1 VEVEPEGFLGEIRA
15 GLTRESVA
23 SRFRAVRKNLG
34 LISRASF
41 LHYSILSLTLVLA
54 SLVRLLPLRW
64 GAFISEFDP
73 YFNFNDMR
81 QITAYGWQSWFSYV
95 NVAEWFPFGRA
106 PVTTSYPG
114 TSFTGVLIYQFFQSI
129 GVNISLYDAAVYSPI
144 LLGAFAVLATY
155 FFAKDL
161 WGKSAGLFA
170 ALFAAFSSSLI
181 SRTELGFFRN
191 EGVGIPTM
199 ILTFL
204 FFMRAVNPGKSLKST
219 IIYSM
224 LSSISLI
231 YMSFSWGSFR
241 YAAEVLGLFALAL
254 VVLRRYTP
262 RLFLSYGVTMGFML
276 YIGTEIPLL
285 GHTFLTESTTIA
297 LLGVMGI
304 LIVMELARLA
314 PSTRG
319 RLSILGVTVVS
330 SAAILF
336 GLVSTKIISGSLLQ
350 GKFLAT
356 VDPFVRNNIPL
367 VASVAENRPSTW
379 ASLYLE
385 LGSLIILAVFGFF
398 FAFQRLREGD
408 ILLIIFG
415 VTGFYFAASL
425 VRLTLLLAPVMATL
439 GAITVVELGKP
450 AMDII
455 QQAVIFP
462 RRKLR
467 FTSRVSREFS
477 LGILLII
484 MILVVPTFINAV
496 QSAYTPTTIAS
507 ASLPV
512 RAAVP
517 DWLEALSWMNNN
529 LPPSSV
535 VFAWWDYG
543 YWITVNT
550 GLRTLSDNGTGNT
563 TAIQDIATGFMLN
576 ESLAVQLMR
585 QEKIT
590 HVAIFISYNRGLCGS
605 NGPPFCGYGDD
616 SKWYWMVRI
625 GNNTQI
631 NTPMG
636 VATVSY
642 RQIVTNPSTGAS
654 EYHRIVT
661 IGNKTSNERI
671 TSNYQ
676 NVQIPTS
683 NTVLGLLMR
692 NSYPGGRPSDPNDTK
707 TNDNNPITPHY
718 FVEDFHSSS
727 SYVLVYSVKYPDQ
740 PLMTAQLTPSIVKP
754 VGGSTNITGTL
765 TTSTGKPVDTTA
777 DKIPV
782 VLEYSA
788 DSGKSWSLIA
798 TNVTAT
804 TGHFSYNWKTNLTS
818 LPPGTKYVLVRARW
832 QGDPAQLLDI
842 AVTMPQPLT
851 LM

>member
-1 VEVEPEGFLGEIRA
+1 MEVKPEGFLGEIRA
-15 GLTRESVA
+15 GLTRESFA
-23 SRFRAVRKNLG
+23 SRFRAIRKNLG
-34 LISRASF
+34 LVSRASF

-64 GAFISEFDP
+64 GAYISEFDP

-81 QITAYGWQSWFSYV
+81 QITANGWQSWFSYV

-204 FFMRAVNPGKSLKST
+204 FFIRAVNPGKSLKST

-224 LSSISLI
+224 MSSISLI

-241 YAAEVLGLFALAL
+241 YAAEVLGLFALAM

-262 RLFLSYGVTMGFML
+262 RLFLTYGITLGFML
-276 YIGTEIPLL
+276 FIGTEIPLL
-285 GHTFLTESTTIA
+285 GHAFLIESTTLA
-297 LLGVMGI
+297 LLGVMGL

-319 RLSILGVTVVS
+319 RLSILGVTVAS
-330 SAAILF
+330 SALIVF
-336 GLVSTKIISGSLLQ
+336 GLVSTKILTGSLLQ

-356 VDPFVRNNIPL
+356 VNPFVRSNIPI

-385 LGSLIILAVFGFF
+385 LGSLTILAVFGFF
-398 FAFQRLREGD
+398 IAFQRLREGD
-408 ILLIIFG
+408 VLLIIFG

-439 GAITVVELGKP
+439 AAITVVELGKP

-467 FTSRVSREFS
+467 FTSKVSREFS

-484 MILVVPTFINAV
+484 VVLVVPTFINAV

-517 DWLEALSWMNNN
+517 DWLEALSWMNSN
-529 LPPSSV
+529 LPHSSV

-550 GLRTLSDNGTGNT
+550 GLSTISDNGTGNT
-563 TAIQDIATGFMLN
+563 TAIQVIATGFLLN
-576 ESLAVQLMR
+576 ESLAVQVMR
-585 QEKIT
+585 HERVT

-605 NGPPFCGYGDD
+605 SGPPFCGYGDD

-625 GNNTQI
+625 GNGTKI
-631 NTPMG
+631 NTPLG

-642 RQIVTNPSTGAS
+642 RQVVTNPSNGAS
-654 EYHRIVT
+654 EYHRLVT
-661 IGNKTSNERI
+661 IANKTSDERI
-671 TSNYQ
+671 MSNYQ

-692 NSYPGGRPSDPNDTK
+692 SSYPGGRPSDANDTG
-707 TNDNNPITPHY
+707 PAAPSY
-718 FVEDFHSSS
+718 FVQDFASSS
-727 SYVLVYSVKYPDQ
+727 FYVLVYSVRYPDQ
-740 PLMTAQLTPSIVKP
+740 PLMTAQLTPAIVKP
-754 VGGSTNITGTL
+754 TGGTTTISGTL
-765 TTSTGKPVDTTA
+765 TTSTARPIDTTS
-777 DKIPV
+777 DRIPV
-782 VLEYSA
+782 ILE
-788 DSGKSWSLIA
+788 DSVDGGAKWNFIA
-798 TNVTAT
+798 NVNSTA
-804 TGHFSYNWKTNLTS
+804 GHFSYSWTNLPTNQQ
-818 LPPGTKYVLVRARW
+818 YVLVRARW
-832 QGDPAQLLDI
+832 PGDPARLLDI

-851 LM
+851 FM

>member
-1 VEVEPEGFLGEIRA
+1 MEVEPEGFLGEIRA
-15 GLTRESVA
+15 GLTRESIA
-23 SRFRAVRKNLG
+23 SRFRAIRKNLG

-81 QITAYGWQSWFSYV
+81 QITANGWQSWFSYV
-95 NVAEWFPFGRA
+95 NIAEWFPFGRA

-191 EGVGIPTM
+191 EGVGVPTM

-204 FFMRAVNPGKSLKST
+204 FFTRAVNPGKSLKST

-319 RLSILGVTVVS
+319 RLSILGLTVVS

-439 GAITVVELGKP
+439 AAITVVELGKP

-529 LPPSSV
+529 LPQSSV

-563 TAIQDIATGFMLN
+563 TAIQDLATGFMLN
-576 ESLAVQLMR
+576 ETLAVQLMR

-642 RQIVTNPSTGAS
+642 RQVITNPSTGAS
-654 EYHRIVT
+654 DYHRIVS
-661 IGNKTSNERI
+661 IGNKTTDERI

-692 NSYPGGRPSDPNDTK
+692 SSYPGGRPNDANDTGP
-707 TNDNNPITPHY
+707 TAPHY
-718 FVEDFHSSS
+718 FAQDFASSS
-727 SYVLVYSVKYPDQ
+727 SYVLVYSVRYPDQ
-740 PLMTAQLTPSIVKP
+740 PLMTAQLTPAIVKP
-754 VGGSTNITGTL
+754 SGGNTTITGTL
-765 TTSTGKPVDTTA
+765 TTSTGKPIDTTT
-777 DKIPV
+777 DKIPAI
-782 VLEYSA
+782 LE
-788 DSGKSWSLIA
+788 DSVNGGISWSAFA
-798 TNVTAT
+798 TNVTVT
-804 TGHFSYNWKTNLTS
+804 GGHFSYNWTS
-818 LPPGTKYVLVRARW
+818 LPTPPTGKQYVLVRARW

-851 LM
+851 FM

>member
-1 VEVEPEGFLGEIRA
+1 
-15 GLTRESVA
+15 
-23 SRFRAVRKNLG
+23 
-34 LISRASF
+34 
-41 LHYSILSLTLVLA
+41 
-54 SLVRLLPLRW
+54 
-64 GAFISEFDP
+64 
-73 YFNFNDMR
+73 MR
-81 QITAYGWQSWFSYV
+81 QITANGWPAWFSYV
-95 NVAEWFPFGRA
+95 NTSEWFPFGRA
-106 PVTTSYPG
+106 PVITSYPG
-114 TSFTGVLIYQFFQSI
+114 TSFTGTLIYQFFQSI

-144 LLGAFAVLATY
+144 LLGAFAVLCTY

-191 EGVGIPTM
+191 EGVGVPTM

-204 FFMRAVNPGKSLKST
+204 FFMRAVTPGRSLKST
-219 IIYSM
+219 VIYAM
-224 LSSISLI
+224 MSSISLI

-262 RLFLSYGVTMGFML
+262 RLFLAYGITMGFML

-285 GHTFLTESTTIA
+285 GHEFLTESTTIA
-297 LLGVMGI
+297 LLGVMGL

-319 RLSILGVTVVS
+319 RFSILGVTVVS

-336 GLVSTKIISGSLLQ
+336 GLISTKVISGSLLQ

-408 ILLIIFG
+408 VLLIIFG

-439 GAITVVELGKP
+439 AAITVVELGKP

-484 MILVVPTFINAV
+484 LVLVTPTFINAV

-512 RAAVP
+512 RAPVP

-529 LPPSSV
+529 LPQSSV

-576 ESLAVQLMR
+576 ESLAVQIMR
-585 QEKIT
+585 QEKVT

-605 NGPPFCGYGDD
+605 NGPPFCGFGDD

-625 GNNTQI
+625 GNNTSI

-636 VATVSY
+636 VAKVSY
-642 RQIVTNPSTGAS
+642 RQVITSASTGTS

-661 IGNKTSNERI
+661 IGNQTTDERI
-671 TSNYQ
+671 TSNIGTSP
-676 NVQIPTS
+676 NFVQIPTS

-692 NSYPGGRPSDPNDTK
+692 SSYPGGLPTDRNDTG
-707 TNDNNPITPHY
+707 PPTPHF
-718 FVEDFHSSS
+718 FVQDFASSS
-727 SYVLVYSVKYPDQ
+727 SYVLVYSLKYPDQ
-740 PLMTAQLTPSIVKP
+740 PLMTAQLTPAIVKP
-754 VGGSTNITGTL
+754 TGGSTTITGTL
-765 TTSTGKPVDTTA
+765 STSTGKPIDTTT

-782 VLEYSA
+782 ILEYSA
-788 DSGKSWSLIA
+788 NTGTSWNFIA
-798 TNVTAT
+798 NVNATA
-804 TGHFSYNWKTNLTS
+804 GHFSYNWTTNLPT
-818 LPPGTKYVLVRARW
+818 GQQYVLVRARW

-842 AVTMPQPLT
+842 ALTMPQPLSF
-851 LM
+851 M

>member
-1 VEVEPEGFLGEIRA
+1 
-15 GLTRESVA
+15 
-23 SRFRAVRKNLG
+23 
-34 LISRASF
+34 
-41 LHYSILSLTLVLA
+41 
-54 SLVRLLPLRW
+54 
-64 GAFISEFDP
+64 
-73 YFNFNDMR
+73 
-81 QITAYGWQSWFSYV
+81 
-95 NVAEWFPFGRA
+95 
-106 PVTTSYPG
+106 
-114 TSFTGVLIYQFFQSI
+114 
-129 GVNISLYDAAVYSPI
+129 
-144 LLGAFAVLATY
+144 
-155 FFAKDL
+155 
-161 WGKSAGLFA
+161 
-170 ALFAAFSSSLI
+170 
-181 SRTELGFFRN
+181 
-191 EGVGIPTM
+191 M

-204 FFMRAVNPGKSLKST
+204 FFMRAVNPGRSLKST

-224 LSSISLI
+224 MSSISLI

-241 YAAEVLGLFALAL
+241 YAAEVLGLFALTL
-254 VVLRRYTP
+254 VALRRYTP

-330 SAAILF
+330 STAILF
-336 GLVSTKIISGSLLQ
+336 GLVTTKIISGSLLQ

-408 ILLIIFG
+408 VLLIIFG
-415 VTGFYFAASL
+415 VTSFYFAASL

-439 GAITVVELGKP
+439 AAITVVELGKP

-529 LPPSSV
+529 LPHSSV
-535 VFAWWDYG
+535 VFTWWDYG

-550 GLRTLSDNGTGNT
+550 GLSTLSDNGTGNT

-585 QEKIT
+585 QERVT

-642 RQIVTNPSTGAS
+642 RQIITNPSTGAS
-654 EYHRIVT
+654 DYHRIVT

-692 NSYPGGRPSDPNDTK
+692 NSYPGGRLNDPNDTAVS
-707 TNDNNPITPHY
+707 PHF
-718 FVEDFHSSS
+718 FVQDFASSS
-727 SYVLVYSVKYPDQ
+727 SYVLVYSVRYPDQ
-740 PLMTAQLTPSIVKP
+740 PLMTAQLTPAIIKP
-754 VGGSTNITGTL
+754 TGGNTTITGTL
-765 TTSTGKPVDTTA
+765 TTSTGKPIDTTT

-782 VLEYSA
+782 ILEYSA
-788 DSGKSWSLIA
+788 DIGKSWSFIA
-798 TNVTAT
+798 NVNATA
-804 TGHFSYNWKTNLTS
+804 GHFSYNWTNPT
-818 LPPGTKYVLVRARW
+818 GKQYVLVRARW

-851 LM
+851 FM

>member
-1 VEVEPEGFLGEIRA
+1 LEVEPESFLGEIRA
-15 GLTRESVA
+15 GLTRESIG
-23 SRFRAVRKNLG
+23 SRFRAIRKNLG

-64 GAFISEFDP
+64 GAYISEFDP

-81 QITAYGWQSWFSYV
+81 QLAANGWQSWFTYV
-95 NVAEWFPFGRA
+95 NVAEWVPFGRA

-191 EGVGIPTM
+191 EGVGVPTM

-224 LSSISLI
+224 MSSISLI

-254 VVLRRYTP
+254 VMLRRYTP
-262 RLFLSYGVTMGFML
+262 RLFLAYGTTLGFML

-285 GHTFLTESTTIA
+285 GHAFLTESTTIA
-297 LLGVMGI
+297 LVGVMGL

-314 PSTRG
+314 QSTRG
-319 RLSILGVTVVS
+319 RLSILGITIVS

-336 GLVSTKIISGSLLQ
+336 GLISTKIISGALLQ

-408 ILLIIFG
+408 VLLIIFG

-425 VRLTLLLAPVMATL
+425 VRLTLILAPVMATL
-439 GAITVVELGKP
+439 AAITVVELGKP

-455 QQAVIFP
+455 QQTVLFP

-467 FTSRVSREFS
+467 FTSKVSREFS

-517 DWLEALSWMNNN
+517 DWLEALSWMSNN
-529 LPPSSV
+529 LPHSSV

-543 YWITVNT
+543 YWITMNT
-550 GLRTLSDNGTGNT
+550 GLSTLSDNGTGNT

-585 QEKIT
+585 QERVT

-625 GNNTQI
+625 GNNTSI
-631 NTPMG
+631 NTPLG
-636 VATVSY
+636 SANVSY
-642 RQIVTNPSTGAS
+642 RQVITNPQTGAS
-654 EYHRIVT
+654 NYHRIVK
-661 IGNKTSNERI
+661 IGNRTTDERI

-692 NSYPGGRPSDPNDTK
+692 SSYPGGRPNDANDTG
-707 TNDNNPITPHY
+707 PVSPHF
-718 FVEDFHSSS
+718 FVQDFASSS
-727 SYVLVYSVKYPDQ
+727 SYVLVYSVRYPDT
-740 PLMTAQLTPSIVKP
+740 PSMTTELTPAIVP
-754 VGGSTNITGTL
+754 PTGGNTNITGSL
-765 TTSTGKPVDTTA
+765 TTSTGKPVDTTTS
-777 DKIPV
+777 KSPV
-782 VLEYSA
+782 ILEYS
-788 DSGKSWSLIA
+788 SNKGSSWNFIA
-798 TNVTAT
+798 NVNATA
-804 TGHFSYNWKTNLTS
+804 GHFSYAWTKL
-818 LPPGTKYVLVRARW
+818 LPTGQPYVLVRARW

-851 LM
+851 FM

>member
-1 VEVEPEGFLGEIRA
+1 MEVEPEGFLGEIRA
-15 GLTRESVA
+15 GLTRESIA
-23 SRFRAVRKNLG
+23 SRFRAIRKNFG
-34 LISRASF
+34 LVSRASF

-64 GAFISEFDP
+64 GAYISEFDP

-81 QITAYGWQSWFSYV
+81 QITTSGWQSWFTYV
-95 NVAEWFPFGRA
+95 NTAEWFPFGRA
-106 PVTTSYPG
+106 PVVTSYPG
-114 TSFTGVLIYQFFQSI
+114 TSFTGTLIYQFFQSI
-129 GVNISLYDAAVYSPI
+129 GVNISLYDAAVYGPI

-191 EGVGIPTM
+191 EGVGVPTM

-224 LSSISLI
+224 MSSVSLI

-262 RLFLSYGVTMGFML
+262 RLFLAYGVTMGFML

-285 GHTFLTESTTIA
+285 GHAFLTESTTIA
-297 LLGVMGI
+297 LLGVMGV

-314 PSTRG
+314 PSSRG
-319 RLSILGVTVVS
+319 RLSILGITIISTAGIVF
-330 SAAILF
+330 A
-336 GLVSTKIISGSLLQ
+336 LVSTKVLSGALLQ

-356 VDPFVRNNIPL
+356 VNPFVRNSIPL

-385 LGSLIILAVFGFF
+385 LGSMIILGVFGFF

-408 ILLIIFG
+408 VLLIIFG

-439 GAITVVELGKP
+439 AAITVVELGKP

-512 RAAVP
+512 RLPIP

-529 LPPSSV
+529 LPHSSV
-535 VFAWWDYG
+535 VFTWWDYG

-550 GLRTLSDNGTGNT
+550 GLSTLSDNGTGNT

-576 ESLAVQLMR
+576 ETLAVQLMR

-625 GNNTQI
+625 GNNTKI

-636 VATVSY
+636 VATISY
-642 RQIVTNPSTGAS
+642 RQTITNPSTGAS

-661 IGNKTSNERI
+661 VGNTTSNERI

-692 NSYPGGRPSDPNDTK
+692 SSYPGGPPKDRNDTG
-707 TNDNNPITPHY
+707 TATPHF
-718 FVEDFHSSS
+718 FVQDFASSS
-727 SYVLVYSVKYPDQ
+727 SYVLVYSVRYPDQ
-740 PLMTAQLTPSIVKP
+740 PLMTAQLTPAIVKP
-754 VGGSTNITGTL
+754 TGGSTTITGTL
-765 TTSTGKPVDTTA
+765 TTSTGKPVDTTT

-782 VLEYSA
+782 ILEYSA
-788 DSGKSWSLIA
+788 DTGKSWNFISNVNA
-798 TNVTAT
+798 TA
-804 TGHFSYNWKTNLTS
+804 GHFSYNWTTNLPTGD
-818 LPPGTKYVLVRARW
+818 PYVLVRGRW

-851 LM
+851 FM

>member
-1 VEVEPEGFLGEIRA
+1 MEVEPEGFLGGIRA
-15 GLTRESVA
+15 GLTRESIA

-34 LISRASF
+34 LISRATF

-54 SLVRLLPLRW
+54 SLVRVLPLRW
-64 GAFISEFDP
+64 GAYISEFDP

-81 QITAYGWQSWFSYV
+81 HITADGWQSWFTYV
-95 NVAEWFPFGRA
+95 NTSEWFPFGRA

-114 TSFTGVLIYQFFQSI
+114 TSFTGTLIYQFFQSI

-144 LLGAFAVLATY
+144 LLGAFAVLVTY

-170 ALFAAFSSSLI
+170 ALFTAFSSSLI

-191 EGVGIPTM
+191 EGVGVPTM

-204 FFMRAVNPGKSLKST
+204 FFMRAVNPQRSLKST

-224 LSSISLI
+224 MSSISLI

-262 RLFLSYGVTMGFML
+262 RLFLAYGITIGFML

-285 GHTFLTESTTIA
+285 GHTFLTESTTLA
-297 LLGVMGI
+297 LLGIMGL

-314 PSTRG
+314 PSNRG
-319 RLSILGVTVVS
+319 RLSVLGLALV
-330 SAAILF
+330 SAAVIVF
-336 GLVSTKIISGSLLQ
+336 GLVSTKVVSGALLQ

-356 VDPFVRNNIPL
+356 VNPFVRNSIPL

-385 LGSLIILAVFGFF
+385 LGSLIILGVFGFF

-408 ILLIIFG
+408 VLLIIFG

-425 VRLTLLLAPVMATL
+425 VRLTLILAPVMSTL
-439 GAITVVELGKP
+439 AAITVVELGKP

-484 MILVVPTFINAV
+484 LVLVVPTFINAV

-517 DWLEALSWMNNN
+517 DWLETLSWMNNN
-529 LPPSSV
+529 LPHSSV
-535 VFAWWDYG
+535 VFTWWDYG

-550 GLRTLSDNGTGNT
+550 GIATLSDNGTGNT

-585 QEKIT
+585 QERIT
-590 HVAIFISYNRGLCGS
+590 HVVIFISYNNRGLCGS
-605 NGPPFCGYGDD
+605 GGPPFCGYGDD

-625 GNNTQI
+625 GNKTSI

-636 VATVSY
+636 VASVSF
-642 RQIVTNPSTGAS
+642 RQIITDPSTGAS
-654 EYHRIVT
+654 EYHRLVT
-661 IGNKTSNERI
+661 IDNKTTDERI
-671 TSNYQ
+671 TTSVGTKPNT
-676 NVQIPTS
+676 VQIPTS

-692 NSYPGGRPSDPNDTK
+692 SSYPGGRPNGWNDTG
-707 TNDNNPITPHY
+707 PVAPHF
-718 FVEDFHSSS
+718 FVQDFASSS
-727 SYVLVYSVKYPDQ
+727 SYVLVYSVRYPDQ
-740 PLMTAQLTPSIVKP
+740 PSMTTQLTPAIVRP
-754 VGGSTNITGTL
+754 TGGNTTITGTL
-765 TTSTGKPVDTTA
+765 TSPKGRLVDTT
-777 DKIPV
+777 KIPV
-782 VLEYSA
+782 ILEYRP
-788 DSGKSWSLIA
+788 GTGGNWIFIA
-798 TNVTAT
+798 NVNATA
-804 TGHFSYNWKTNLTS
+804 GHFTYNWTK
-818 LPPGTKYVLVRARW
+818 LPTEQPYILVRARW

-842 AVTMPQPLT
+842 AVTTPQPLT
-851 LM
+851 FM

>member
-1 VEVEPEGFLGEIRA
+1 VEVEPEGFFGEIRA
-15 GLTRESVA
+15 GLTRESVS
-23 SRFRAVRKNLG
+23 SRFRAIRKNLG
-34 LISRASF
+34 LVSRASF

-81 QITAYGWQSWFSYV
+81 EITTNGWQSWFTYV
-95 NVAEWFPFGRA
+95 NTAEWFPFGRA
-106 PVTTSYPG
+106 PVITSYPG
-114 TSFTGVLIYQFFQSI
+114 TSFTGTLIYQFFQSI

-191 EGVGIPTM
+191 EGVGVPTM

-204 FFMRAVNPGKSLKST
+204 FFMRAVNPGKSMKST

-224 LSSISLI
+224 MSSISLI

-262 RLFLSYGVTMGFML
+262 RLFLAYGVTMGFML

-285 GHTFLTESTTIA
+285 GHAFLTESTTIA
-297 LLGVMGI
+297 LLGVMGV

-314 PSTRG
+314 PSSRG
-319 RLSILGVTVVS
+319 RLSILGLTIVS
-330 SAAILF
+330 TAGILF
-336 GLVSTKIISGSLLQ
+336 ALVSTKILSGALLQ

-356 VDPFVRNNIPL
+356 VNPFVRNSIPL

-385 LGSLIILAVFGFF
+385 LGSLIILGVFGFF

-408 ILLIIFG
+408 VLLIIFG

-439 GAITVVELGKP
+439 AAITVVELGKP

-529 LPPSSV
+529 LPHSSV
-535 VFAWWDYG
+535 VFTWWDYG

-550 GLRTLSDNGTGNT
+550 GLSTLSDNGTGNT

-585 QEKIT
+585 QERIT

-625 GNNTQI
+625 GNNTSI

-636 VATVSY
+636 VANVSY
-642 RQIVTNPSTGAS
+642 RQIITNPSTGAS
-654 EYHRIVT
+654 DYHRIVT

-671 TSNYQ
+671 TSNFQ

-692 NSYPGGRPSDPNDTK
+692 NSYPGGRPNDPNDTAVS
-707 TNDNNPITPHY
+707 PHF
-718 FVEDFHSSS
+718 FVQDFASSS

-740 PLMTAQLTPSIVKP
+740 PLMTAQLTPPIVKP
-754 VGGSTNITGTL
+754 TGGNTNITGTL
-765 TTSTGKPVDTTA
+765 TTSTGKPVDTTT

-782 VLEYSA
+782 ILEYSA
-788 DSGKSWSLIA
+788 DTGKSWSFIA
-798 TNVTAT
+798 NVNATA
-804 TGHFSYNWKTNLTS
+804 GHFSYNWTNLPTGNQS
-818 LPPGTKYVLVRARW
+818 VLVRARW

-851 LM
+851 FM

>member
-1 VEVEPEGFLGEIRA
+1 
-15 GLTRESVA
+15 
-23 SRFRAVRKNLG
+23 
-34 LISRASF
+34 
-41 LHYSILSLTLVLA
+41 
-54 SLVRLLPLRW
+54 
-64 GAFISEFDP
+64 
-73 YFNFNDMR
+73 
-81 QITAYGWQSWFSYV
+81 
-95 NVAEWFPFGRA
+95 
-106 PVTTSYPG
+106 
-114 TSFTGVLIYQFFQSI
+114 
-129 GVNISLYDAAVYSPI
+129 
-144 LLGAFAVLATY
+144 
-155 FFAKDL
+155 
-161 WGKSAGLFA
+161 
-170 ALFAAFSSSLI
+170 
-181 SRTELGFFRN
+181 
-191 EGVGIPTM
+191 
-199 ILTFL
+199 
-204 FFMRAVNPGKSLKST
+204 
-219 IIYSM
+219 
-224 LSSISLI
+224 
-231 YMSFSWGSFR
+231 MSFSWGSFR

-262 RLFLSYGVTMGFML
+262 RLFLAYGLTMGFML
-276 YIGTEIPLL
+276 YVGTEIPLL
-285 GHTFLTESTTIA
+285 GHAFLTESTTIA
-297 LLGVMGI
+297 LIGVMGL

-319 RLSILGVTVVS
+319 RLSILGLTVAS
-330 SAAILF
+330 SAAIAF
-336 GLVSTKIISGSLLQ
+336 GLISTKIISGSLLQ

-385 LGSLIILAVFGFF
+385 LGSLTILAVFGFF

-439 GAITVVELGKP
+439 AAITVVELGKP

-462 RRKLR
+462 RRKLC

-512 RAAVP
+512 RQAVP
-517 DWLEALSWMNNN
+517 DWLEALSWMSNN

-605 NGPPFCGYGDD
+605 NGPPFCGFGDD

-642 RQIVTNPSTGAS
+642 RQVITNPSTGAS
-654 EYHRIVT
+654 DYHRIVT
-661 IGNKTSNERI
+661 LGNKTSDERI

-692 NSYPGGRPSDPNDTK
+692 NSYPGGRPSDPNDTRQ
-707 TNDNNPITPHY
+707 NDNNPITPHY
-718 FVEDFHSSS
+718 FVQDFASSS
-727 SYVLVYSVKYPDQ
+727 SYVLVYSVRYPDQ
-740 PLMTAQLTPSIVKP
+740 PLMTAQLTPAIVKST
-754 VGGSTNITGTL
+754 GGSTNVTGTL
-765 TTSTGKPVDTTA
+765 TTSTGKPVDTTT

-782 VLEYSA
+782 ILEYSA
-788 DSGKSWSLIA
+788 DTGKSWTFIA
-798 TNVTAT
+798 NVNATA
-804 TGHFSYNWKTNLTS
+804 GHFSYNWTTNLPT
-818 LPPGTKYVLVRARW
+818 GKQYVLVRARW
-832 QGDPAQLLDI
+832 QGDPALLLDI

-851 LM
+851 FM

>member
-1 VEVEPEGFLGEIRA
+1 VEVEPEGFFGEIRA
-15 GLTRESVA
+15 GLSRGSIA
-23 SRFRAVRKNLG
+23 SRFRAVRKNLS
-34 LISRASF
+34 LISRATF

-64 GAFISEFDP
+64 GAYISEFDP

-81 QITAYGWQSWFSYV
+81 QITANGWQSWYTYV
-95 NVAEWFPFGRA
+95 NTSEWFPFGRA
-106 PVTTSYPG
+106 PIVTSYPG
-114 TSFTGVLIYQFFQSI
+114 TSFTGTLIYQFFQSI

-144 LLGAFAVLATY
+144 LLGAFAVLVTY

-170 ALFAAFSSSLI
+170 ALFTAFSSSLI

-191 EGVGIPTM
+191 EGVGVPTM

-224 LSSISLI
+224 MSSISLI

-241 YAAEVLGLFALAL
+241 YAAEVLALFAMAL
-254 VVLRRYTP
+254 VVLKRYTP
-262 RLFLSYGVTMGFML
+262 RLFLSYGITIGFML

-297 LLGVMGI
+297 LLGVMG
-304 LIVMELARLA
+304 LLVVMELARLA
-314 PSTRG
+314 PSSRG
-319 RLSILGVTVVS
+319 RLSVLGLGIA
-330 SAAILF
+330 SAAVIIF
-336 GLVSTKIISGSLLQ
+336 GLVSTKVVSGALLQ

-356 VDPFVRNNIPL
+356 VNPFVRNSIPL

-385 LGSLIILAVFGFF
+385 LGSLIILGVFGFF

-408 ILLIIFG
+408 VLLIIFG

-425 VRLTLLLAPVMATL
+425 VRLTLILAPVMSTL
-439 GAITVVELGKP
+439 AAITVVELGKP

-484 MILVVPTFINAV
+484 LVLVVPTFINAV

-529 LPPSSV
+529 LPHSSV
-535 VFAWWDYG
+535 VFTWWDYG

-550 GLRTLSDNGTGNT
+550 GLATLSDNGTGNT
-563 TAIQDIATGFMLN
+563 TAIKDIATGFMLN

-585 QEKIT
+585 QERVT
-590 HVAIFISYNRGLCGS
+590 HVAIFVSYNNRGLCGS
-605 NGPPFCGYGDD
+605 GGPPFCGYGDD

-625 GNNTQI
+625 GNNTSI

-636 VATVSY
+636 VASVSF
-642 RQIVTNPSTGAS
+642 RQIITNPSTGAS

-661 IGNKTSNERI
+661 IDNKTTDERI
-671 TSNYQ
+671 TSNVGTSPST
-676 NVQIPTS
+676 VQIPTS

-692 NSYPGGRPSDPNDTK
+692 SSYPGGRPNGWNDTG
-707 TNDNNPITPHY
+707 PATPNY
-718 FVEDFHSSS
+718 FVQVFPSSS
-727 SYVLVYSVKYPDQ
+727 SYVLVYSLRYPDQ
-740 PLMTAQLTPSIVKP
+740 PSMTAQLTPAIVRP
-754 VGGSTNITGTL
+754 TGGNTTITGTL
-765 TTSTGKPVDTTA
+765 TSPTGKFVDTT
-777 DKIPV
+777 KVPV
-782 VLEYSA
+782 LLEYRLST
-788 DSGKSWSLIA
+788 GGNWIFIA
-798 TNVTAT
+798 NVTAT
-804 TGHFSYNWKTNLTS
+804 SGHFTYDWTTK
-818 LPPGTKYVLVRARW
+818 LPTGQPYILVRARW

-851 LM
+851 FM

>member
-1 VEVEPEGFLGEIRA
+1 VEVEPEGFFGEIRA
-15 GLTRESVA
+15 GLTRESIG
-23 SRFRAVRKNLG
+23 SRFRAIRKNFG

-64 GAFISEFDP
+64 GAYISEFDP

-81 QITAYGWQSWFSYV
+81 QITANGWQSWFSYV

-129 GVNISLYDAAVYSPI
+129 GVNITLYDAAVYSPI

-191 EGVGIPTM
+191 EGVGVPTM

-224 LSSISLI
+224 MSSISLI

-262 RLFLSYGVTMGFML
+262 RLFLAYGTTLGFML
-276 YIGTEIPLL
+276 YVGTEIPLL
-285 GHTFLTESTTIA
+285 GHAFLTESTTIA
-297 LLGVMGI
+297 LVGVMGL

-314 PSTRG
+314 QSTRG
-319 RLSILGVTVVS
+319 RLSILGITIVS

-408 ILLIIFG
+408 VLLIIFG

-425 VRLTLLLAPVMATL
+425 VRLTLILAPVMATL
-439 GAITVVELGKP
+439 AAITVVELGKP

-455 QQAVIFP
+455 QQTVLFP

-517 DWLEALSWMNNN
+517 DWLEALSWMSNN
-529 LPPSSV
+529 LPHSSV

-550 GLRTLSDNGTGNT
+550 GLGTLSDNGTGNT

-585 QEKIT
+585 QERVT

-625 GNNTQI
+625 GNNTSI
-631 NTPMG
+631 NTPLG
-636 VATVSY
+636 SANVSY
-642 RQIVTNPSTGAS
+642 RQVITNPQTGAS
-654 EYHRIVT
+654 NYHRIVK
-661 IGNKTSNERI
+661 IGNRTTDERI

-692 NSYPGGRPSDPNDTK
+692 SSYPGGRPNDANDTG
-707 TNDNNPITPHY
+707 PVSPHF
-718 FVEDFHSSS
+718 FVQDFASSS
-727 SYVLVYSVKYPDQ
+727 SYVLVYSVRYPDT
-740 PLMTAQLTPSIVKP
+740 PSMTAQLTPAIVP
-754 VGGSTNITGTL
+754 STGGHTNITGSL
-765 TTSTGKPVDTTA
+765 TTSTGKPVDTTTS
-777 DKIPV
+777 KSQVI
-782 VLEYSA
+782 LEYS
-788 DSGKSWSLIA
+788 SNQGSSWNFIA
-798 TNVTAT
+798 NVTAT
-804 TGHFSYNWKTNLTS
+804 AGHFIYAWTKL
-818 LPPGTKYVLVRARW
+818 LPTGQQYVLVRARW

-851 LM
+851 FM

>member
-1 VEVEPEGFLGEIRA
+1 MGEIRA
-15 GLTRESVA
+15 GLSRESIG
-23 SRFRAVRKNLG
+23 SKFRAIRKNIGAVPRGTYLY
-34 LISRASF
+34 
-41 LHYSILSLTLVLA
+41 YSILTLTLVLA
-54 SLVRLLPLRW
+54 TLVRLLPLRW
-64 GAFISEFDP
+64 GAYISEFDP

-81 QITAYGWQSWFSYV
+81 QITAGGWQSWFTYV
-95 NVAEWFPFGRA
+95 NVNEWFPFGRS

-129 GVNISLYDAAVYSPI
+129 GINISLYDAAVYSPVM
-144 LLGAFAVLATY
+144 LGAFAVLTTY
-155 FFAKDL
+155 FFARDM

-191 EGVGIPTM
+191 EGVGVPTM

-204 FFMRAVNPGKSLKST
+204 FFVRAVNPGRSLKST

-224 LSSISLI
+224 MSSISLI
-231 YMSFSWGSFR
+231 YMTFSWGSFR

-254 VVLRRYTP
+254 IVLKRYTP
-262 RLFLSYGVTMGFML
+262 RLFLSYAITIGFML

-297 LLGVMGI
+297 LLGVMG
-304 LIVMELARLA
+304 LLMVMELARLA
-314 PSTRG
+314 PSSRG
-319 RLSILGVTVVS
+319 RLTVLAIAIVS
-330 SAAILF
+330 TAAALV
-336 GLVSTKIISGSLLQ
+336 GLVTAKILSSTLLA

-408 ILLIIFG
+408 VLLIIFG

-425 VRLTLLLAPVMATL
+425 VRLTLILAPVMATL
-439 GAITVVELGKP
+439 AAITVVELGKP

-455 QQAVIFP
+455 QQAVIFS
-462 RRKLR
+462 RRKSR
-467 FTSRVSREFS
+467 FTPRVSREFS

-512 RAAVP
+512 RAQVT
-517 DWLEALSWMNNN
+517 DWLEALSWMNSN
-529 LPPSSV
+529 LPSNSV
-535 VFAWWDYG
+535 VFTWWDYG

-563 TAIQDIATGFMLN
+563 TAIQDLATGFMLN
-576 ESLAVQLMR
+576 ESLAIQLMR
-585 QEKIT
+585 QERIT
-590 HVAIFISYNRGLCGS
+590 HVAIFVSYNNRGLCGS
-605 NGPPFCGYGDD
+605 GGPPFCGYGDD
-616 SKWYWMVRI
+616 SKWYWMTRI
-625 GNNTQI
+625 GNGTQI

-636 VATVSY
+636 VANVTF
-642 RQIVTNPSTGAS
+642 RQVITNPSTGAS
-654 EYHRIVT
+654 EYHRIIT
-661 IGNKTSNERI
+661 IGSKSTNERI
-671 TSNYQ
+671 TSNVGTSP
-676 NVQIPTS
+676 NVVQLPTS

-692 NSYPGGRPSDPNDTK
+692 NSYPGGKPTDGNDTG
-707 TNDNNPITPHY
+707 PPAPHY
-718 FVEDFHSSS
+718 FVQDFASSS
-727 SYVLVYSVKYPDQ
+727 SYVLIYSVRYPDQ
-740 PLMTAQLTPSIVKP
+740 PVLTAQVSPTIVKP
-754 VGGSTNITGTL
+754 TGGNTTISGTL
-765 TTSTGKPVDTTA
+765 TTSTGKPVDTTT

-782 VLEYSA
+782 ILEYST
-788 DSGKSWSLIA
+788 DTGKNWNAIA
-798 TNVTAT
+798 SIDATA
-804 TGHFSYNWKTNLTS
+804 GHYSYTWTNLPT
-818 LPPGTKYVLVRARW
+818 GNQYVLVRARW
-832 QGDPAQLLDI
+832 QGDPAQLLNI
-842 AVTMPQPLT
+842 VVTMPQPLT
-851 LM
+851 FM

>member
-23 SRFRAVRKNLG
+23 SRFRAIRKNLG

-64 GAFISEFDP
+64 GAYISEFDP

-81 QITAYGWQSWFSYV
+81 QITANGWQSWFSYV

-106 PVTTSYPG
+106 PITTSYPG
-114 TSFTGVLIYQFFQSI
+114 TSFTGVLVYQFFQSI

-191 EGVGIPTM
+191 EGVGVPTM

-224 LSSISLI
+224 MSSISLI

-297 LLGVMGI
+297 LLGVMGV

-314 PSTRG
+314 PSSRG
-319 RLSILGVTVVS
+319 RLSILGVTIVS

-336 GLVSTKIISGSLLQ
+336 GLISTKIITGSLLQ

-408 ILLIIFG
+408 VLLIIFG

-439 GAITVVELGKP
+439 AAITVVELGKP

-455 QQAVIFP
+455 QQAVLFP

-484 MILVVPTFINAV
+484 LVLVVPTFINAV

-512 RAAVP
+512 RASVT

-529 LPPSSV
+529 LPQSSV

-563 TAIQDIATGFMLN
+563 TAIKDIATGFMLN
-576 ESLAVQLMR
+576 ESLAIQLLR
-585 QEKIT
+585 QEKVT

-616 SKWYWMVRI
+616 SKWYWMIRI
-625 GNNTQI
+625 GNNTSI

-636 VATVSY
+636 VATVTY

-661 IGNKTSNERI
+661 IGNKTTNERI

-692 NSYPGGRPSDPNDTK
+692 SSYPGGRPNDGNDTG
-707 TNDNNPITPHY
+707 PIAPHF
-718 FVEDFHSSS
+718 FVQDFASSS
-727 SYVLVYSVKYPDQ
+727 SYVLVYSVRYPDQ
-740 PLMTAQLTPSIVKP
+740 PLMTAQLTPAIVKP
-754 VGGSTNITGTL
+754 TGGNTNITGTL
-765 TTSTGKPVDTTA
+765 TTSTGKPVDTTTSTA
-777 DKIPV
+777 TDKIPPV
-782 VLEYSA
+782 ILEYSA
-788 DSGKSWSLIA
+788 NTGTSWNFIA
-798 TNVTAT
+798 NVNATA
-804 TGHFSYNWKTNLTS
+804 GHFSYNWTNLPT
-818 LPPGTKYVLVRARW
+818 GNQYVLVRARW
-832 QGDPAQLLDI
+832 QGDPVQLLDI

-851 LM
+851 FM

>member
-1 VEVEPEGFLGEIRA
+1 VKVEPEGFFGEIRA
-15 GLTRESVA
+15 GLTRESIG
-23 SRFRAVRKNLG
+23 SRFRAIRKNLG
-34 LISRASF
+34 LIPRASF
-41 LHYSILSLTLVLA
+41 LHYLILSLTLVLA

-64 GAFISEFDP
+64 GAYISEFDP

-81 QITAYGWQSWFSYV
+81 QITANGWQSWFSYV
-95 NVAEWFPFGRA
+95 NIAEWFPFGRA

-191 EGVGIPTM
+191 EGVGVPTM

-204 FFMRAVNPGKSLKST
+204 FFMRAVNPGKSLKCT

-224 LSSISLI
+224 MSSISLI

-241 YAAEVLGLFALAL
+241 YAAEVLSLFALAL

-262 RLFLSYGVTMGFML
+262 RLFLAYGMTLGFML

-285 GHTFLTESTTIA
+285 GHAFLTESTTIA
-297 LLGVMGI
+297 LVGVMGL

-319 RLSILGVTVVS
+319 RLSILGVTIVS
-330 SAAILF
+330 SAVILF

-408 ILLIIFG
+408 VLLIIFG

-425 VRLTLLLAPVMATL
+425 VRLTLILAPVMATL
-439 GAITVVELGKP
+439 AAITVVELGKP

-455 QQAVIFP
+455 QQTVLFP

-517 DWLEALSWMNNN
+517 DWLEALSWMSNN
-529 LPPSSV
+529 LPHSSV

-550 GLRTLSDNGTGNT
+550 GLSTLSDNGTGNT

-585 QEKIT
+585 QERVT

-625 GNNTQI
+625 GNNTSI
-631 NTPMG
+631 NTPLG
-636 VATVSY
+636 SANVSY
-642 RQIVTNPSTGAS
+642 RQVITNPQTGAS
-654 EYHRIVT
+654 DYHRMVK
-661 IGNKTSNERI
+661 IGNRTTDERI
-671 TSNYQ
+671 TSNFQ

-683 NTVLGLLMR
+683 NTVLGMLMR
-692 NSYPGGRPSDPNDTK
+692 NSYPGGRPSDPNDTAV
-707 TNDNNPITPHY
+707 TPHF
-718 FVEDFHSSS
+718 FVQDFASSS
-727 SYVLVYSVKYPDQ
+727 SYVLLYSVRYPDT
-740 PLMTAQLTPSIVKP
+740 PSMTAQLTPAIVAP
-754 VGGSTNITGTL
+754 TGGNTSITGSL
-765 TTSTGKPVDTTA
+765 TTSTGKPVDTTTS
-777 DKIPV
+777 KSPV
-782 VLEYSA
+782 ILEYS
-788 DSGKSWSLIA
+788 SNQGSSWNFIA
-798 TNVTAT
+798 NVNATA
-804 TGHFSYNWKTNLTS
+804 GHFSYAWTTK
-818 LPPGTKYVLVRARW
+818 LPTGQPYVLVRARW

-842 AVTMPQPLT
+842 AVTMTQPLT
-851 LM
+851 FM

>member
-1 VEVEPEGFLGEIRA
+1 VEVEREGFLGEIRA
-15 GLTRESVA
+15 GLTRESIG
-23 SRFRAVRKNLG
+23 SRFRAIRKNLG

-64 GAFISEFDP
+64 GAYISEFDP

-81 QITAYGWQSWFSYV
+81 QITANGWQSWFSYV

-224 LSSISLI
+224 MSSISLI

-262 RLFLSYGVTMGFML
+262 RLFLAYGMTLGFML

-285 GHTFLTESTTIA
+285 GHAFLTESTTIA
-297 LLGVMGI
+297 LVGVMGI

-314 PSTRG
+314 PSSRG
-319 RLSILGVTVVS
+319 RLSILGVTIVS

-408 ILLIIFG
+408 VLLIIFG

-425 VRLTLLLAPVMATL
+425 VRLTLILAPVMATL
-439 GAITVVELGKP
+439 AAITVVELGKP

-455 QQAVIFP
+455 QQTVLFP

-512 RAAVP
+512 RAPVP
-517 DWLEALSWMNNN
+517 DWLEALSWMSNN
-529 LPPSSV
+529 LPHSSV

-550 GLRTLSDNGTGNT
+550 GLSTLSDNGTGNT

-585 QEKIT
+585 QERVT

-625 GNNTQI
+625 GNNTSI
-631 NTPMG
+631 NTPLG
-636 VATVSY
+636 SANVSY
-642 RQIVTNPSTGAS
+642 RQVITNPQTGAS
-654 EYHRIVT
+654 DYHRIVK
-661 IGNKTSNERI
+661 IGNRTTNERI
-671 TSNYQ
+671 TSNFQ

-683 NTVLGLLMR
+683 NTVLGMLMR
-692 NSYPGGRPSDPNDTK
+692 SSYPGGRPNDPNDTAVS
-707 TNDNNPITPHY
+707 PHF
-718 FVEDFHSSS
+718 FVQDFASSS
-727 SYVLVYSVKYPDQ
+727 SYVLVYSVRYPDT
-740 PLMTAQLTPSIVKP
+740 PAMTAQLTPAIVP
-754 VGGSTNITGTL
+754 PTGGNTSITGSL
-765 TTSTGKPVDTTA
+765 TTSTGKPIDTTTS
-777 DKIPV
+777 KSPV
-782 VLEYSA
+782 ILEYS
-788 DSGKSWSLIA
+788 SNKGSSWNFIA
-798 TNVTAT
+798 NVNATA
-804 TGHFSYNWKTNLTS
+804 GHFSYAWTQTR
-818 LPPGTKYVLVRARW
+818 LPTGQPYVLVRARW

-851 LM
+851 FM